1 MGAVTVKV
9 DSAGRVVIPKEMRQ
23 ELGIPDGGELRL
35 TVEDGELRGFTLAY
49 LVWNTGQEE
58 GGDVVLRAVASG
70 LPVLLSAVNL
80 AEAIGILHRRRGLP
94 SGEASAEIL
103 SLGLE
108 VVAFDAEQAQEI
120 GSLEPL
126 LRNKGIAFGDRACL
140 MLGRVR
146 SLPVLTADRPWAG
159 LDLGVEVRLIR

>member
-1 MGAVTVKV
+1 LGEGAATPQ
-9 DSAGRVVIPKEMRQ
+9 ACRVS
-23 ELGIPDGGELRL
+23 
-35 TVEDGELRGFTLAY
+35 RGFVFETSTLLAP
-49 LVWNTGQEE
+49 LLREP
-58 GGDVVLRAVASG
+58 GGDVVLEAVGSG

-80 AEAIGILHRRRGLP
+80 AEAIGLLQRRRGLP
-94 SGEASAEIL
+94 PSEARADIL

-108 VVAFDAEQAQEI
+108 VVAFDAEQAQEV

-126 LRNKGIAFGDRACL
+126 LRNSGVAFGDHACL

-146 SLPVLTADRPWAG
+146 SLPVLTADRTWAA